1 MKPPTKCREATG
13 NLREPDYT
21 LLRLS
26 PMYQVDERRRR
37 FETLVA
43 EVHDPLTRY
52 LRRRATFAD
61 ADDVLSEV
69 LLTVWTR
76 LDDVPAGAE
85 LPWSY
90 GAARRALANH
100 RRGEQRRLQLVR
112 RIEAQPPVTYDPL
125 GAEGDPD
132 LAAALA
138 SLNDSE
144 REIIAL
150 WAWEGLETRE
160 IAAVL
165 GTTPQRGEPAPRAR
179 QEEGFRKTPTES
191 ATCRTHRY

>member
-1 MKPPTKCREATG
+1 
-13 NLREPDYT
+13 
-21 LLRLS
+21 
-26 PMYQVDERRRR
+26 MYQVDERRRR
-37 FETLVA
+37 FESLVA

-52 LRRRATFAD
+52 LRRRSTFAD

-90 GAARRALANH
+90 GVARRALANH

-125 GAEGDPD
+125 GAEGNPD

-144 REIIAL
+144 REVIAL
-150 WAWEGLETRE
+150 WAWEGLEPRE

-165 GTTPQRGEPAPRAR
+165 GTTPNAVSLRLGRAKKKVSERLR
-179 QEEGFRKTPTES
+179 QNQPHAGHIDTEHIG
-191 ATCRTHRY
+191 AQTA